1 MTGQPSQHCWQHIN
15 DRRSNYITQT
25 TAASRPD
32 RPTGQ
37 AIRQSSCVVRCWPCL
52 GSQWVPARHNFLLS
66 GTQLHARRTTHSHS
80 LFICI
85 LFFKNQFSSD
95 LNDQTSTTT
104 QKFSCFTQQLLSLYF
119 RNTPTYPAGKRE
131 INFLI
136 FNIVQNLKSFLFN
149 ISKLYWFL

>member
-1 MTGQPSQHCWQHIN
+1 MYANDDQPSQHCWQHIN
-15 DRRSNYITQT
+15 DRHSNYKTQT

-37 AIRQSSCVVRCWPCL
+37 TIRQSSCVVRCWPCL
-52 GSQWVPARHNFLLS
+52 GSQWVPASHNFFLL

-85 LFFKNQFSSD
+85 CIGILFFKNSFYSD

-104 QKFSCFTQQLLSLYF
+104 QTFSCLLS
-119 RNTPTYPAGKRE
+119 
-131 INFLI
+131 
-136 FNIVQNLKSFLFN
+136 SCCHC
-149 ISKLYWFL
+149 ISVTHQHTQLEKVK